1 MIKIPVFK
9 GVVQLLESIGEVKEY
24 FSKCEEDKLL
34 AFDWETTGLEYDAI
48 PLGLSLHQKGV
59 GACFIPVDFFFSK
72 GVPMNELAEV
82 CNERFPHYKLIAHNA
97 KYDTMINKMN
107 GIKDECYKIFA
118 DTLVMVH
125 LVNPSLDKQLEKR
138 VAEDFGYVKKTFKEI
153 CGKAWNKINWSVE
166 GDSLLE
172 LLAGYAGE
180 DTYWTTKVF
189 YKYNPLMDE
198 DAHRI
203 HDRIELPLIPIL
215 RDAKIRGVLIDV
227 PLLKEMGEQITAEL
241 PKILDEVYDECG
253 CVFNLNSA
261 KQKAAV
267 FFDKMKLPIVSYSKK
282 TGAPS
287 TDAATFEEWDSMGI
301 RVGALMNEYSELN
314 KLYTGYVKAIPNLVD
329 EHSVLRGDLNS
340 CGTKTGRFAS
350 TGPNLQNQP
359 NNYHFPIREAFVPR
373 PGYKFVNYD
382 YSQLELRVMA
392 HMSKDERFMDI
403 FLHGRDPHGEVA
415 KACNITRKQAKCV
428 NENTLIFTDKGVLRI
443 GEVSACRLK
452 DTFDSPMIS
461 FVFNGS
467 GMIGVNSFYSNGYDS
482 TLGIITKR
490 GIVRS
495 SINHQYVMADGTL
508 KRAGDLKI
516 GDEISENTQVVYEGS
531 ETTIDYNPFF
541 DFGDTFSIRMDSQW
555 SYIAG
560 VLTGDGCFSAKH
572 IGVSVGKGRFFKS
585 WRKILKDEFAKKGLP
600 LTERSNINYMYLGSS
615 RFVKF
620 MIPFGLS
627 DERGKKNFKIPLWV
641 LNGNIEMR
649 KSFLGGLI
657 DTDGT
662 ISETGTTSICTK
674 SIQLAEDLCFLL
686 NSIGYNFGVEPTWN
700 KTYDRWYFRIHIYSD
715 SLSDLLHSNVI
726 KCPHKIESLIERVSK
741 IGKGAKNL
749 PNKVLQVL
757 SLGTDYLC
765 DLNVDSPSH
774 LYMTGTLITHNT
786 MNFGVLYGMGIGK
799 YMRTFNVS
807 KERAIEMIDSYHKS
821 YIGFA
826 HWKEATENFARK
838 HGYVKN
844 LFGRIRVFKETTK
857 SKFTRNEAM
866 YYAELR
872 QAVNTIIQGTGADIV
887 KLATI
892 AMCRKFKELNLDAHF
907 LLQVHD
913 EVLIEVREDQMM
925 ECEKVVID
933 CMENTVKL
941 DVPLI
946 ADGKILA
953 NWGEMKND
961 DIVSY
966 PYRFNY
972 GLVMG
977 VL

>member
-1 MIKIPVFK
+1 MKKIPVFK
-9 GVVQLLESIGEVKEY
+9 GEVQLLESIEEVEKY
-24 FSKCEEDKLL
+24 FNRCEEDNLL
-34 AFDWETTGLEYDAI
+34 TFDWETTGLEYDAI
-48 PLGLSLHQKGV
+48 PLGLSLHQRGV

-72 GVPMNELAEV
+72 GVPMNELAKI
-82 CNERFPHYKLIAHNA
+82 CNERFSHYKLIAHNA

-166 GDSLLE
+166 GDSLLDF
-172 LLAGYAGE
+172 LAGYAGE
-180 DTYWTTKVF
+180 DTYWTTKLY

-227 PLLKEMGEQITAEL
+227 PLLKEMGEQIAAEL
-241 PKILDEVYDECG
+241 PKILDEVYEECG
-253 CVFNLNSA
+253 CVFNLNSS

-267 FFDKMKLPIVSYSKK
+267 FFDKMKLPIISYSKK

-301 RVGALMNEYSELN
+301 RVGALMNKYSELN

-392 HMSKDERFMDI
+392 HMSKDSQFMDI

-415 KACNITRKQAKCV
+415 KSCGITRKQAKCV

-443 GEVSACRLK
+443 GDVSTCRIK

-461 FVFNGS
+461 SVYNGS
-467 GMIGVNSFYSNGYDS
+467 EMIGVNSFYSNGYDN
-482 TLGIITKR
+482 TLAIITKR

-495 SINHQYVMADGTL
+495 SVNHQYVIADGTL
-508 KRAGDLKI
+508 KCARDLKI
-516 GDEISENTQVVYEGS
+516 GDEISENAQLTYEGS
-531 ETTIDYNPFF
+531 ETSIDYNPFF
-541 DFGDTFSIRMDSQW
+541 DFRDAFSIKMDSQW
-555 SYIAG
+555 AYIAG

-572 IGVSVGKGRFFKS
+572 IGISVGKGRFFKS

-600 LTERSNINYMYLGSS
+600 LTERSNIYMYLGSS

-627 DERGKKNFKIPLWV
+627 DECGKKNFKIPLWV
-641 LNGNIEMR
+641 LNGTIEMR
-649 KSFLGGLI
+649 KNFLGGLI

-686 NSIGYNFGVEPTWN
+686 NSIGYNFGVEPSWN
-700 KTYDRWYFRIHIYSD
+700 STYERWHFRIHIYSD
-715 SLSDLLHSNVI
+715 SLSDLLSSNVI
-726 KCPHKIESLIERVSK
+726 KCPHKAVSLTERVSK
-741 IGKGAKNL
+741 VGRGAKNS

-774 LYMTGTLITHNT
+774 LYMTGTLVTHNT

-807 KERAIEMIDSYHKS
+807 KARAIEMIDSYHKA
-821 YIGFA
+821 YVGFA
-826 HWKEATENFARK
+826 HWKESTENFAKK

-925 ECEKVVID
+925 ECERVVID

>member
-1 MIKIPVFK
+1 MKKIPVFK
-9 GVVQLLESIGEVKEY
+9 GEVQLLESIEEVEKY
-24 FSKCEEDKLL
+24 FNRCEEDNLL
-34 AFDWETTGLEYDAI
+34 TFDWETTGLEYDAI
-48 PLGLSLHQKGV
+48 PLGLSLHQRGV

-72 GVPMNELAEV
+72 GVPMNELAKI
-82 CNERFPHYKLIAHNA
+82 CNERFSHYKLIAHNA

-166 GDSLLE
+166 GDSLLDF
-172 LLAGYAGE
+172 LAGYAGE
-180 DTYWTTKVF
+180 DTYWTTKLY

-227 PLLKEMGEQITAEL
+227 PLLKDMGEQIAAEL
-241 PKILDEVYDECG
+241 PKILDEVYEECG
-253 CVFNLNSA
+253 CVFNLNSS

-267 FFDKMKLPIVSYSKK
+267 FFDKMKLPIISYSKK

-392 HMSKDERFMDI
+392 HMSKDSQFMDI

-415 KACNITRKQAKCV
+415 KSCGITRKQAKCV

-443 GEVSACRLK
+443 GDVSTCRIK

-461 FVFNGS
+461 SVYNGS
-467 GMIGVNSFYSNGYDS
+467 GMIGVNSFYSNGYDN
-482 TLGIITKR
+482 TLAIITKR

-495 SINHQYVMADGTL
+495 SVNHQYVIADGTL
-508 KRAGDLKI
+508 KCARDLHV
-516 GDEISENTQVVYEGS
+516 GDEISENAYLTYEGS
-531 ETTIDYNPFF
+531 ETSIDYNPFF
-541 DFGDTFSIRMDSQW
+541 DFGDAFSIKMDSQW
-555 SYIAG
+555 AYIAG

-572 IGVSVGKGRFFKS
+572 IGISVGKGRFFKS

-600 LTERSNINYMYLGSS
+600 LTERSNIYMYLGSS

-641 LNGNIEMR
+641 LNGTIEMR
-649 KSFLGGLI
+649 KNFLGGLI

-686 NSIGYNFGVEPTWN
+686 NSIGYNFGVEPSWN
-700 KTYDRWYFRIHIYSD
+700 SIYERWYFRIHIYSD
-715 SLSDLLHSNVI
+715 SLSDLLSSNVI
-726 KCPHKIESLIERVSK
+726 KCPHKVVSLTERVSK
-741 IGKGAKNL
+741 VGRGAKNS

-774 LYMTGTLITHNT
+774 LYMTGTLVTHNT

-807 KERAIEMIDSYHKS
+807 KARAIEMIDSYHKA
-821 YIGFA
+821 YVGFA
-826 HWKEATENFARK
+826 HWKESTENFAKK

-925 ECEKVVID
+925 ECERVVID

-977 VL
+977 IL

>member
-572 IGVSVGKGRFFKS
+572 IGVSVGKGRFS

-600 LTERSNINYMYLGSS
+600 LTERSNINYMYLGSW
-615 RFVKF
+615 FVKF

-641 LNGNIEMR
+641 LNGTIEMR
-649 KSFLGGLI
+649 KNFLGGLI

-741 IGKGAKNL
+741 VGKGAKNS

>member
-415 KACNITRKQAKCV
+415 KACNITRKQAKV
-428 NENTLIFTDKGVLRI
+428 
-443 GEVSACRLK
+443 
-452 DTFDSPMIS
+452 
-461 FVFNGS
+461 
-467 GMIGVNSFYSNGYDS
+467 
-482 TLGIITKR
+482 
-490 GIVRS
+490 
-495 SINHQYVMADGTL
+495 
-508 KRAGDLKI
+508 
-516 GDEISENTQVVYEGS
+516 
-531 ETTIDYNPFF
+531 
-541 DFGDTFSIRMDSQW
+541 
-555 SYIAG
+555 
-560 VLTGDGCFSAKH
+560 
-572 IGVSVGKGRFFKS
+572 
-585 WRKILKDEFAKKGLP
+585 
-600 LTERSNINYMYLGSS
+600 
-615 RFVKF
+615 
-620 MIPFGLS
+620 
-627 DERGKKNFKIPLWV
+627 
-641 LNGNIEMR
+641 
-649 KSFLGGLI
+649 
-657 DTDGT
+657 
-662 ISETGTTSICTK
+662 
-674 SIQLAEDLCFLL
+674 
-686 NSIGYNFGVEPTWN
+686 
-700 KTYDRWYFRIHIYSD
+700 
-715 SLSDLLHSNVI
+715 
-726 KCPHKIESLIERVSK
+726 
-741 IGKGAKNL
+741 
-749 PNKVLQVL
+749 
-757 SLGTDYLC
+757 
-765 DLNVDSPSH
+765 
-774 LYMTGTLITHNT
+774 

-872 QAVNTIIQGTGADIV
+872 QAVNCVDTETEIFTKRGWLHYDEVHEGDIALTYNGDKDVMEWQPIMEVVRMPYVGNMISMEGDTHSSLSTPNHRWFVRDNSSGPCVTRDSEFILDMSKKGSYRFPLCANIMSEDNSDFSDEWLELFGVFITDGFHESLHQIGICQSSSCRKKGNIERIQYLIEKVGDEIVRERNHSWGKYDACHYWTLRGEFTEWCKVVTNQKKRIMDMSWVYSLSQRQANKLLDGIILGDGFKSRNCKTTYIGNIHKYMVDFYSEVAILSGKSYGISIPSKDSKNRDYVISIKSRRNVYCGLLKRRKVHYNGIVWCPRVENQSFLMRRNGKVCITRNTIIQGTGADIV

>member
-1 MIKIPVFK
+1 MKKIPVFK
-9 GVVQLLESIGEVKEY
+9 GEVQLLESIEEVEKY
-24 FSKCEEDKLL
+24 FNRCEEDNLL
-34 AFDWETTGLEYDAI
+34 TFDWETTGLEYDAI
-48 PLGLSLHQKGV
+48 PLGLSLHQRGV

-72 GVPMNELAEV
+72 GVPMNELAKI
-82 CNERFPHYKLIAHNA
+82 CNERFSHYKLIAHNA

-166 GDSLLE
+166 GDSLLDF
-172 LLAGYAGE
+172 LAGYAGE
-180 DTYWTTKVF
+180 DTYWTTKLY

-227 PLLKEMGEQITAEL
+227 PLLKDMGEQIAAEL
-241 PKILDEVYDECG
+241 PKILDEVYEECG
-253 CVFNLNSA
+253 CVFNLNSS

-267 FFDKMKLPIVSYSKK
+267 FFDKMKLPIISYSKK

-392 HMSKDERFMDI
+392 HMSKDSQFMDI

-415 KACNITRKQAKCV
+415 KSCGITRKQAKCV

-443 GEVSACRLK
+443 GDVSTCRIK

-461 FVFNGS
+461 SVYNGS
-467 GMIGVNSFYSNGYDS
+467 EMIGVNSFYSNGYDN
-482 TLGIITKR
+482 TLAIITKR

-495 SINHQYVMADGTL
+495 SVNHQYVIADGTL
-508 KRAGDLKI
+508 KCARDLKV
-516 GDEISENTQVVYEGS
+516 GDEISENAQLTYEGS
-531 ETTIDYNPFF
+531 ETSIDYNPFF
-541 DFGDTFSIRMDSQW
+541 DFGDAFSIKMDSQW
-555 SYIAG
+555 AYIAG

-572 IGVSVGKGRFFKS
+572 IGISVGKGRFFKS

-600 LTERSNINYMYLGSS
+600 LTERSNIYMYLGSS

-627 DERGKKNFKIPLWV
+627 DEHGKKNFKIPLWV
-641 LNGNIEMR
+641 LNGTIEMR
-649 KSFLGGLI
+649 KNFLGGLI

-686 NSIGYNFGVEPTWN
+686 NSIGYNFGVEPSWN
-700 KTYDRWYFRIHIYSD
+700 STYERWYFRIHIYSD
-715 SLSDLLHSNVI
+715 SLSDLLSSNVI
-726 KCPHKIESLIERVSK
+726 KCPHKVVSLTERVSK
-741 IGKGAKNL
+741 VGRGAKNS

-774 LYMTGTLITHNT
+774 LYMTGTLVTHNT

-807 KERAIEMIDSYHKS
+807 KARAIEMIDSYHKA
-821 YIGFA
+821 YVGFA
-826 HWKEATENFARK
+826 HWKESTENFAKK

-925 ECEKVVID
+925 ECERVVID

-977 VL
+977 IL

>member
-1 MIKIPVFK
+1 MKKIPVFK
-9 GVVQLLESIGEVKEY
+9 GEVQLLESIEEVEKY
-24 FSKCEEDKLL
+24 FNRCEEDNLL
-34 AFDWETTGLEYDAI
+34 TFDWETTGLEYDAI
-48 PLGLSLHQKGV
+48 PLGLSLHQRGV

-72 GVPMNELAEV
+72 GVPMNELAKI
-82 CNERFPHYKLIAHNA
+82 CNERFSHYKLIAHNA

-166 GDSLLE
+166 GDSLLDF
-172 LLAGYAGE
+172 LAGYAGE
-180 DTYWTTKVF
+180 DTYWTTKLY

-227 PLLKEMGEQITAEL
+227 PLLKDMGEQIAAKL
-241 PKILDEVYDECG
+241 PKILDEVYEECG
-253 CVFNLNSA
+253 CVFNLNSS

-267 FFDKMKLPIVSYSKK
+267 FFDKMKLPIISYSKK

-392 HMSKDERFMDI
+392 HMSKDSQFMDI

-415 KACNITRKQAKCV
+415 KSCGITRKQAKCV

-443 GEVSACRLK
+443 GDVSTCRIK

-461 FVFNGS
+461 SVYNGS
-467 GMIGVNSFYSNGYDS
+467 EMIGVNSFYSNGYDN
-482 TLGIITKR
+482 TLAIITKR

-495 SINHQYVMADGTL
+495 SVNHQYVIADGTL
-508 KRAGDLKI
+508 KCARDLKV
-516 GDEISENTQVVYEGS
+516 GDEISENAQLTYKGS
-531 ETTIDYNPFF
+531 ETSIDYNPFF
-541 DFGDTFSIRMDSQW
+541 DFGDAFSIKMDSQW
-555 SYIAG
+555 AYIAG

-572 IGVSVGKGRFFKS
+572 IGISVGKGRFFKS

-600 LTERSNINYMYLGSS
+600 LTERSNIYMYLGSS

-627 DERGKKNFKIPLWV
+627 DECGKKNFKIPLWV
-641 LNGNIEMR
+641 LNGTIEMR
-649 KSFLGGLI
+649 KNFLGGLI

-686 NSIGYNFGVEPTWN
+686 NSIGYNFGVEPSWN
-700 KTYDRWYFRIHIYSD
+700 STYERWHFRIHIYSD
-715 SLSDLLHSNVI
+715 SLSDLLSSNVI
-726 KCPHKIESLIERVSK
+726 KCPHKAVSLTERVSK
-741 IGKGAKNL
+741 VGRGAKNS

-774 LYMTGTLITHNT
+774 LYMTGTLVTHNT

-807 KERAIEMIDSYHKS
+807 KARAIEMIDSYHKA
-821 YIGFA
+821 YVGFA
-826 HWKEATENFARK
+826 HWKESTENFAKK

-925 ECEKVVID
+925 ECERVVID

>member
-1 MIKIPVFK
+1 MKKIPVFK
-9 GVVQLLESIGEVKEY
+9 GEVQLLESIEEVEKY
-24 FSKCEEDKLL
+24 FNRCEEDNLL
-34 AFDWETTGLEYDAI
+34 TFDWETTGLEYDAI
-48 PLGLSLHQKGV
+48 PLGLSLHQRGV

-72 GVPMNELAEV
+72 GVPMNELAKI
-82 CNERFPHYKLIAHNA
+82 CNERFSHYKLIAHNA

-166 GDSLLE
+166 GDSLLDF
-172 LLAGYAGE
+172 LAGYAGE
-180 DTYWTTKVF
+180 DTYWTTKLY

-227 PLLKEMGEQITAEL
+227 PLLKDMGEQIAAEL
-241 PKILDEVYDECG
+241 PKILDEVYEECG
-253 CVFNLNSA
+253 CVFNLNSS

-267 FFDKMKLPIVSYSKK
+267 FFDKMKLPIISYSKK

-392 HMSKDERFMDI
+392 HMSKDSQFMDI

-415 KACNITRKQAKCV
+415 KSCGITRKQAKCV

-443 GEVSACRLK
+443 GDVSTCRIK

-461 FVFNGS
+461 SVYNGS
-467 GMIGVNSFYSNGYDS
+467 EMIGVNSFYSNGYDN
-482 TLGIITKR
+482 TLAIITKR

-495 SINHQYVMADGTL
+495 SVNHQYVIADGTL
-508 KRAGDLKI
+508 KCARDLKV
-516 GDEISENTQVVYEGS
+516 GDEISENAQLTYKGS
-531 ETTIDYNPFF
+531 ETSIDYNPFF
-541 DFGDTFSIRMDSQW
+541 DFGDAFSIKMDSQW
-555 SYIAG
+555 AYIAG

-572 IGVSVGKGRFFKS
+572 IGISVGKGRFFKS

-600 LTERSNINYMYLGSS
+600 LTERSNIYMYLGSS

-627 DERGKKNFKIPLWV
+627 DECGKKNFKIPLWV
-641 LNGNIEMR
+641 LNGTIEMR
-649 KSFLGGLI
+649 KNFLGGLI

-686 NSIGYNFGVEPTWN
+686 NSIGYNFGVEPSWN
-700 KTYDRWYFRIHIYSD
+700 STYERWHFRIHIYSD
-715 SLSDLLHSNVI
+715 SLSDLLSSNVI
-726 KCPHKIESLIERVSK
+726 KCPHKVVSLTERVSK
-741 IGKGAKNL
+741 VGRGAKNS

-774 LYMTGTLITHNT
+774 LYMTGTLVTHNT

-807 KERAIEMIDSYHKS
+807 KARAIEMIDSYHKA
-821 YIGFA
+821 YVGFA
-826 HWKEATENFARK
+826 HWKESTENFAKK

-925 ECEKVVID
+925 ECERVVID

-977 VL
+977 IL

>member
-1 MIKIPVFK
+1 MKKIPVFK
-9 GVVQLLESIGEVKEY
+9 GEVQLLESIEEVEKY
-24 FSKCEEDKLL
+24 FNRCEEDNLL
-34 AFDWETTGLEYDAI
+34 TFDWETTGLEYDAI
-48 PLGLSLHQKGV
+48 PLGLSLHQRGV
-59 GACFIPVDFFFSK
+59 GACFIPMDFFFSK
-72 GVPMNELAEV
+72 GVPMNELAKI
-82 CNERFPHYKLIAHNA
+82 CNERFSHYKLIAHNA

-166 GDSLLE
+166 GDSLLDF
-172 LLAGYAGE
+172 LAGYAGE
-180 DTYWTTKVF
+180 DTYWTTKLY

-227 PLLKEMGEQITAEL
+227 PLLKEMGEQIAAEL
-241 PKILDEVYDECG
+241 PKILDEVYEECG
-253 CVFNLNSA
+253 CVFNLNSS

-267 FFDKMKLPIVSYSKK
+267 FFDKMKLPIISYSKK

-392 HMSKDERFMDI
+392 HMSKDSQFMDI

-415 KACNITRKQAKCV
+415 KSCGITRKQAKCV

-443 GEVSACRLK
+443 GDVSTCRIK

-461 FVFNGS
+461 SVYNGS
-467 GMIGVNSFYSNGYDS
+467 EMIGVNSFYSNGYDN
-482 TLGIITKR
+482 TLAIITKR

-495 SINHQYVMADGTL
+495 SVNHQYVIADGTL
-508 KRAGDLKI
+508 KCARDLKI
-516 GDEISENTQVVYEGS
+516 GDEISENAQLTYEGS
-531 ETTIDYNPFF
+531 ETSIDYNPFF
-541 DFGDTFSIRMDSQW
+541 DFGDAFSIKMDSQW
-555 SYIAG
+555 AYIAG

-572 IGVSVGKGRFFKS
+572 IGISVGKGRFFKS

-600 LTERSNINYMYLGSS
+600 LTERSNIYMYLGSS

-627 DERGKKNFKIPLWV
+627 DECGKKNFKIPLWV
-641 LNGNIEMR
+641 LNGTIEMR
-649 KSFLGGLI
+649 KNFLGGLI

-686 NSIGYNFGVEPTWN
+686 NSIGYNFGVEPSWN
-700 KTYDRWYFRIHIYSD
+700 STYERWHFRIHIYSD
-715 SLSDLLHSNVI
+715 SLSDLLSSNVI
-726 KCPHKIESLIERVSK
+726 KCPHKAVSLTERVSK
-741 IGKGAKNL
+741 VGRGAKNS

-774 LYMTGTLITHNT
+774 LYMTGTLVTHNT

-807 KERAIEMIDSYHKS
+807 KARAIEMIDSYHKA
-821 YIGFA
+821 YVGFA
-826 HWKEATENFARK
+826 HWKESTENFAKK

-925 ECEKVVID
+925 ECERVVID

>member
-1 MIKIPVFK
+1 MKKIPVFK
-9 GVVQLLESIGEVKEY
+9 GEVQLLESIEEVEKY
-24 FSKCEEDKLL
+24 FNRCEKDNFLT
-34 AFDWETTGLEYDAI
+34 FDWETTGLEYDAI
-48 PLGLSLHQKGV
+48 PLGLSLHQRGV

-72 GVPMNELAEV
+72 GVPMNELAKI
-82 CNERFPHYKLIAHNA
+82 CNERFSHYKLIAHNA

-166 GDSLLE
+166 GDSLLDF
-172 LLAGYAGE
+172 LAGYAGE
-180 DTYWTTKVF
+180 DTYWTTKLY

-227 PLLKEMGEQITAEL
+227 PLLKDMGEQIAAEL
-241 PKILDEVYDECG
+241 PKILDEVYEECG
-253 CVFNLNSA
+253 CVFNLNSS

-267 FFDKMKLPIVSYSKK
+267 FFDKMKLPIISYSKK

-392 HMSKDERFMDI
+392 HMSKDSQFMDI

-415 KACNITRKQAKCV
+415 KSCGITRKQAKCV

-443 GEVSACRLK
+443 GDVSTCRIK

-461 FVFNGS
+461 SVYNGS
-467 GMIGVNSFYSNGYDS
+467 EMIGVNSFYSNGYDN
-482 TLGIITKR
+482 TLAIITKR

-495 SINHQYVMADGTL
+495 SVNHQYVIADGTL
-508 KRAGDLKI
+508 KCARDLKV
-516 GDEISENTQVVYEGS
+516 GDEISENAQLTYEGS
-531 ETTIDYNPFF
+531 ETSIDYNPFF
-541 DFGDTFSIRMDSQW
+541 DFGDAFSIKMDSQW
-555 SYIAG
+555 AYIAG

-572 IGVSVGKGRFFKS
+572 IGISVGKGRFFKS

-600 LTERSNINYMYLGSS
+600 LTERSNIYMYLGSS

-627 DERGKKNFKIPLWV
+627 DEHGKKNFKIPLWV
-641 LNGNIEMR
+641 LNGTIEMR
-649 KSFLGGLI
+649 KNFLGGLI

-686 NSIGYNFGVEPTWN
+686 NSIGYNFGVEPSWN
-700 KTYDRWYFRIHIYSD
+700 STYERWYFRIHIYSD
-715 SLSDLLHSNVI
+715 SLSDLLSSNVI
-726 KCPHKIESLIERVSK
+726 KCPHKVVSLTERVSK
-741 IGKGAKNL
+741 VGRGAKNS

-774 LYMTGTLITHNT
+774 LYMTGTLVTHNT

-807 KERAIEMIDSYHKS
+807 KARAIEMIDSYHKA
-821 YIGFA
+821 YVGFA
-826 HWKEATENFARK
+826 HWKESTENFAKK

-925 ECEKVVID
+925 ECERVVID

-977 VL
+977 IL

>member
-1 MIKIPVFK
+1 MKKIPVFK
-9 GVVQLLESIGEVKEY
+9 GEVQLLESIEEVEKY
-24 FSKCEEDKLL
+24 FNRCEEDNLL
-34 AFDWETTGLEYDAI
+34 TFDWETTGLEYDAI
-48 PLGLSLHQKGV
+48 PLGLSLHQRGV

-72 GVPMNELAEV
+72 GVPMNELAKI
-82 CNERFPHYKLIAHNA
+82 CNERFSHYKLIAHNA

-166 GDSLLE
+166 GDSLLDF
-172 LLAGYAGE
+172 LAGYAGE
-180 DTYWTTKVF
+180 DTYWTTKLY

-227 PLLKEMGEQITAEL
+227 PLLKDMGEQIAAEL
-241 PKILDEVYDECG
+241 PKILDEVYEECG
-253 CVFNLNSA
+253 CVFNLNSS

-267 FFDKMKLPIVSYSKK
+267 FFDKMKLPIISYSKK

-392 HMSKDERFMDI
+392 HMSKDSQFMDI

-415 KACNITRKQAKCV
+415 KSCGITRKQAKCV

-443 GEVSACRLK
+443 GDVSTCRIK

-461 FVFNGS
+461 SVYNGS
-467 GMIGVNSFYSNGYDS
+467 EMIGVNSFYSNGYDN
-482 TLGIITKR
+482 TLAIITKR

-495 SINHQYVMADGTL
+495 SVNHQYVIADGTL
-508 KRAGDLKI
+508 KCARDLKV
-516 GDEISENTQVVYEGS
+516 GDEISENAQLTYEGS
-531 ETTIDYNPFF
+531 ETSIDYNPFF
-541 DFGDTFSIRMDSQW
+541 DFGDAFSIKMDSQW
-555 SYIAG
+555 AYIAG

-572 IGVSVGKGRFFKS
+572 IGISVGKGRFFKS

-600 LTERSNINYMYLGSS
+600 LTERSNIYMYLGSS

-641 LNGNIEMR
+641 LNGTIEMR
-649 KSFLGGLI
+649 KNFLGGLI

-686 NSIGYNFGVEPTWN
+686 NSIGYNFGVEPSWN
-700 KTYDRWYFRIHIYSD
+700 STYERWYFRIHIYSD
-715 SLSDLLHSNVI
+715 SLSDLLSSNVI
-726 KCPHKIESLIERVSK
+726 KCPHKVVSLTERVSK
-741 IGKGAKNL
+741 VGRGAKNS

-774 LYMTGTLITHNT
+774 LYMTGTLVTHNT

-807 KERAIEMIDSYHKS
+807 KARAIEMIDSYHKA
-821 YIGFA
+821 YVGFA
-826 HWKEATENFARK
+826 HWKESTENFAKK

>member
-1 MIKIPVFK
+1 MKKIPVFK
-9 GVVQLLESIGEVKEY
+9 GEVQLLESIEEVEKY
-24 FSKCEEDKLL
+24 FNRCEEDNLL
-34 AFDWETTGLEYDAI
+34 TFDWETTGLEYDAI
-48 PLGLSLHQKGV
+48 PLGLSLHQRGV

-72 GVPMNELAEV
+72 GVPMNELAKI
-82 CNERFPHYKLIAHNA
+82 CNERFSHYKLIAHNA

-166 GDSLLE
+166 GDSLLDF
-172 LLAGYAGE
+172 LAGYAGE
-180 DTYWTTKVF
+180 DTYWTTKLY

-227 PLLKEMGEQITAEL
+227 PLLKEMGEQIAAEL
-241 PKILDEVYDECG
+241 PKILDEVYEECG
-253 CVFNLNSA
+253 CVFNLNSS

-267 FFDKMKLPIVSYSKK
+267 FFDKMKLPIISYSKK

-392 HMSKDERFMDI
+392 HMSKDSQFMDI

-415 KACNITRKQAKCV
+415 KSCGITRKQAKCV

-443 GEVSACRLK
+443 GDVSTCRIK

-461 FVFNGS
+461 SVYNGS
-467 GMIGVNSFYSNGYDS
+467 EMIGVNSFYSNGYDN
-482 TLGIITKR
+482 TLAIITKR

-495 SINHQYVMADGTL
+495 SVNHQYVIADGTL
-508 KRAGDLKI
+508 KCARDLKI
-516 GDEISENTQVVYEGS
+516 GDEISENAQLTYEGS
-531 ETTIDYNPFF
+531 ETSIDYNPFF
-541 DFGDTFSIRMDSQW
+541 DFGDAFSIKMDSQW
-555 SYIAG
+555 AYIAG

-572 IGVSVGKGRFFKS
+572 IGISVGKGRFFKS

-600 LTERSNINYMYLGSS
+600 LTERSNIYMYLGSS

-627 DERGKKNFKIPLWV
+627 DECGKKNFKIPLWV
-641 LNGNIEMR
+641 LNGTIEMR
-649 KSFLGGLI
+649 KNFLGGLI

-686 NSIGYNFGVEPTWN
+686 NSIGYNFGVEPSWN
-700 KTYDRWYFRIHIYSD
+700 STYERWHFRIHIYSD
-715 SLSDLLHSNVI
+715 SLSDLLSSNVI
-726 KCPHKIESLIERVSK
+726 KCPHKAVSLTERVSK
-741 IGKGAKNL
+741 VGRGAKNS

-774 LYMTGTLITHNT
+774 LYMTGTLVTHNT

-807 KERAIEMIDSYHKS
+807 KARAIEMIDSYHKA
-821 YIGFA
+821 YVGFA
-826 HWKEATENFARK
+826 HWKESTENFAKK

-925 ECEKVVID
+925 ECERVVID

>member
-1 MIKIPVFK
+1 
-9 GVVQLLESIGEVKEY
+9 
-24 FSKCEEDKLL
+24 
-34 AFDWETTGLEYDAI
+34 
-48 PLGLSLHQKGV
+48 
-59 GACFIPVDFFFSK
+59 
-72 GVPMNELAEV
+72 
-82 CNERFPHYKLIAHNA
+82 
-97 KYDTMINKMN
+97 
-107 GIKDECYKIFA
+107 
-118 DTLVMVH
+118 
-125 LVNPSLDKQLEKR
+125 
-138 VAEDFGYVKKTFKEI
+138 
-153 CGKAWNKINWSVE
+153 
-166 GDSLLE
+166 
-172 LLAGYAGE
+172 
-180 DTYWTTKVF
+180 
-189 YKYNPLMDE
+189 MDE

-287 TDAATFEEWDSMGI
+287 TDATTFEEWDSMGI

-415 KACNITRKQAKCV
+415 KACNITRKQAKV
-428 NENTLIFTDKGVLRI
+428 
-443 GEVSACRLK
+443 
-452 DTFDSPMIS
+452 
-461 FVFNGS
+461 
-467 GMIGVNSFYSNGYDS
+467 
-482 TLGIITKR
+482 
-490 GIVRS
+490 
-495 SINHQYVMADGTL
+495 
-508 KRAGDLKI
+508 
-516 GDEISENTQVVYEGS
+516 
-531 ETTIDYNPFF
+531 
-541 DFGDTFSIRMDSQW
+541 
-555 SYIAG
+555 
-560 VLTGDGCFSAKH
+560 
-572 IGVSVGKGRFFKS
+572 
-585 WRKILKDEFAKKGLP
+585 
-600 LTERSNINYMYLGSS
+600 
-615 RFVKF
+615 
-620 MIPFGLS
+620 
-627 DERGKKNFKIPLWV
+627 
-641 LNGNIEMR
+641 
-649 KSFLGGLI
+649 
-657 DTDGT
+657 
-662 ISETGTTSICTK
+662 
-674 SIQLAEDLCFLL
+674 
-686 NSIGYNFGVEPTWN
+686 
-700 KTYDRWYFRIHIYSD
+700 
-715 SLSDLLHSNVI
+715 
-726 KCPHKIESLIERVSK
+726 
-741 IGKGAKNL
+741 
-749 PNKVLQVL
+749 
-757 SLGTDYLC
+757 
-765 DLNVDSPSH
+765 
-774 LYMTGTLITHNT
+774 

-799 YMRTFNVS
+799 YMRTFNVA
-807 KERAIEMIDSYHKS
+807 KERAIEMIDNYHKS

>member
-415 KACNITRKQAKCV
+415 KACNITRKQAKV
-428 NENTLIFTDKGVLRI
+428 
-443 GEVSACRLK
+443 
-452 DTFDSPMIS
+452 
-461 FVFNGS
+461 
-467 GMIGVNSFYSNGYDS
+467 
-482 TLGIITKR
+482 
-490 GIVRS
+490 
-495 SINHQYVMADGTL
+495 
-508 KRAGDLKI
+508 
-516 GDEISENTQVVYEGS
+516 
-531 ETTIDYNPFF
+531 
-541 DFGDTFSIRMDSQW
+541 
-555 SYIAG
+555 
-560 VLTGDGCFSAKH
+560 
-572 IGVSVGKGRFFKS
+572 
-585 WRKILKDEFAKKGLP
+585 
-600 LTERSNINYMYLGSS
+600 
-615 RFVKF
+615 
-620 MIPFGLS
+620 
-627 DERGKKNFKIPLWV
+627 
-641 LNGNIEMR
+641 
-649 KSFLGGLI
+649 
-657 DTDGT
+657 
-662 ISETGTTSICTK
+662 
-674 SIQLAEDLCFLL
+674 
-686 NSIGYNFGVEPTWN
+686 
-700 KTYDRWYFRIHIYSD
+700 
-715 SLSDLLHSNVI
+715 
-726 KCPHKIESLIERVSK
+726 
-741 IGKGAKNL
+741 
-749 PNKVLQVL
+749 
-757 SLGTDYLC
+757 
-765 DLNVDSPSH
+765 
-774 LYMTGTLITHNT
+774 

-872 QAVNTIIQGTGADIV
+872 QAVNCVDTETEIFTKRGWLHYDEVHEGDIALTYNGDKDVMEWQPIMEVVRMPYVGNMISMEGDTHSSLSTPNHRWFVRDNSSGPCVTRDSEFILDMSKKGSYRFPLCASIMSEDNSDFSDEWLELFGVFITDGFHESLHQIGICQSSSCRKKGNIERIQYLIEKVGDEIVRERNHSWGKYDACHYWTLRGEFTEWCKVVTNQKKRIMDMSWVYSLSQRQANKLLDGIILGDGFKSRNCKTTYIGNIHKYMVDFYSEVAILSGKSYGISIPSKDSKNRDYVISIKSRRNVYCGLLKRRKVHYNGIVWCPRVENQSFLMRRNGKVCITRNTIIQGTGADIV

>member
-227 PLLKEMGEQITAEL
+227 PLLKDMGEQIAAEL
-241 PKILDEVYDECG
+241 PKILDEVYEECG
-253 CVFNLNSA
+253 CVFNLNSS

-267 FFDKMKLPIVSYSKK
+267 FFDKMKLPIISYSKK

-392 HMSKDERFMDI
+392 HMSKDSQFMDI

-415 KACNITRKQAKCV
+415 KSCGITRKQAKCV

-443 GEVSACRLK
+443 GDVSTCRIK

-461 FVFNGS
+461 SVYNGS
-467 GMIGVNSFYSNGYDS
+467 GMIGVNSFYSNGYDN
-482 TLGIITKR
+482 TLAIITKR

-495 SINHQYVMADGTL
+495 SVNHQYVIADGTL
-508 KRAGDLKI
+508 KCARDLHV
-516 GDEISENTQVVYEGS
+516 GDEISENAYLTYEGS
-531 ETTIDYNPFF
+531 ETSIDYNPFF
-541 DFGDTFSIRMDSQW
+541 DFGDAFSIKMDSQW
-555 SYIAG
+555 AYIAG

-572 IGVSVGKGRFFKS
+572 IGISVGKGRFFKS

-600 LTERSNINYMYLGSS
+600 LTERSNIYMYLGSS

-627 DERGKKNFKIPLWV
+627 DELGKKNFKIPLWV
-641 LNGNIEMR
+641 LNGTIEMR
-649 KSFLGGLI
+649 KNFLGGLI

-686 NSIGYNFGVEPTWN
+686 NSIGYNFGVEPSWN
-700 KTYDRWYFRIHIYSD
+700 STYERWYFRIHIYSD
-715 SLSDLLHSNVI
+715 SLSDLLSSNVI
-726 KCPHKIESLIERVSK
+726 KCPHKVVSLTERVSK
-741 IGKGAKNL
+741 VGRGAKNS

-774 LYMTGTLITHNT
+774 LYMTGTLVTHNT

-807 KERAIEMIDSYHKS
+807 KARAIEMIDSYHKA
-821 YIGFA
+821 YVGFA
-826 HWKEATENFARK
+826 HWKESTENFAKK

-977 VL
+977 IL

>member
-415 KACNITRKQAKCV
+415 KACNITRKQAKV
-428 NENTLIFTDKGVLRI
+428 
-443 GEVSACRLK
+443 
-452 DTFDSPMIS
+452 
-461 FVFNGS
+461 
-467 GMIGVNSFYSNGYDS
+467 
-482 TLGIITKR
+482 
-490 GIVRS
+490 
-495 SINHQYVMADGTL
+495 
-508 KRAGDLKI
+508 
-516 GDEISENTQVVYEGS
+516 
-531 ETTIDYNPFF
+531 
-541 DFGDTFSIRMDSQW
+541 
-555 SYIAG
+555 
-560 VLTGDGCFSAKH
+560 
-572 IGVSVGKGRFFKS
+572 
-585 WRKILKDEFAKKGLP
+585 
-600 LTERSNINYMYLGSS
+600 
-615 RFVKF
+615 
-620 MIPFGLS
+620 
-627 DERGKKNFKIPLWV
+627 
-641 LNGNIEMR
+641 
-649 KSFLGGLI
+649 
-657 DTDGT
+657 
-662 ISETGTTSICTK
+662 
-674 SIQLAEDLCFLL
+674 
-686 NSIGYNFGVEPTWN
+686 
-700 KTYDRWYFRIHIYSD
+700 
-715 SLSDLLHSNVI
+715 
-726 KCPHKIESLIERVSK
+726 
-741 IGKGAKNL
+741 
-749 PNKVLQVL
+749 
-757 SLGTDYLC
+757 
-765 DLNVDSPSH
+765 
-774 LYMTGTLITHNT
+774 

-799 YMRTFNVS
+799 YMRTFNVA
-807 KERAIEMIDSYHKS
+807 KERAIEMIDNYHKS

-872 QAVNTIIQGTGADIV
+872 QAVNCVDTETEIFTKRGWLHYDEVHEGDIALTYNGDKDVMEWQPIMEVVRMPYVGNMISMEGDTHNSLSTPNHRWFVRDNSSGPCVTRDSEFILDMSKKGSYRFPLCANIMGEDNSDFSDEWLELFGVFITDGFHESLHQIGICQSSSCRKKGNIERIQYLIEKVGDEIVRERNHSWGKYDACHYWTLRGEFTEWCKVVTNQKKRIMDMSWVYSLSQRQANKLLDGIILGDGFKSRNCKTTYIGNIHKYMVDFYSEVAILSGKSYGISIPSRDSKNRDYVISIKSRRNVYCGLLKRRKVHYNGIVWCPRVENQSFLMRRNGKVCITRNTIIQGTGADIV

-925 ECEKVVID
+925 ECERVVID

>member
-1 MIKIPVFK
+1 
-9 GVVQLLESIGEVKEY
+9 
-24 FSKCEEDKLL
+24 
-34 AFDWETTGLEYDAI
+34 
-48 PLGLSLHQKGV
+48 
-59 GACFIPVDFFFSK
+59 
-72 GVPMNELAEV
+72 
-82 CNERFPHYKLIAHNA
+82 
-97 KYDTMINKMN
+97 
-107 GIKDECYKIFA
+107 
-118 DTLVMVH
+118 
-125 LVNPSLDKQLEKR
+125 
-138 VAEDFGYVKKTFKEI
+138 
-153 CGKAWNKINWSVE
+153 
-166 GDSLLE
+166 
-172 LLAGYAGE
+172 
-180 DTYWTTKVF
+180 
-189 YKYNPLMDE
+189 
-198 DAHRI
+198 
-203 HDRIELPLIPIL
+203 
-215 RDAKIRGVLIDV
+215 
-227 PLLKEMGEQITAEL
+227 
-241 PKILDEVYDECG
+241 
-253 CVFNLNSA
+253 
-261 KQKAAV
+261 
-267 FFDKMKLPIVSYSKK
+267 
-282 TGAPS
+282 
-287 TDAATFEEWDSMGI
+287 
-301 RVGALMNEYSELN
+301 
-314 KLYTGYVKAIPNLVD
+314 
-329 EHSVLRGDLNS
+329 
-340 CGTKTGRFAS
+340 
-350 TGPNLQNQP
+350 
-359 NNYHFPIREAFVPR
+359 
-373 PGYKFVNYD
+373 
-382 YSQLELRVMA
+382 
-392 HMSKDERFMDI
+392 
-403 FLHGRDPHGEVA
+403 
-415 KACNITRKQAKCV
+415 
-428 NENTLIFTDKGVLRI
+428 
-443 GEVSACRLK
+443 
-452 DTFDSPMIS
+452 
-461 FVFNGS
+461 
-467 GMIGVNSFYSNGYDS
+467 
-482 TLGIITKR
+482 
-490 GIVRS
+490 
-495 SINHQYVMADGTL
+495 
-508 KRAGDLKI
+508 
-516 GDEISENTQVVYEGS
+516 
-531 ETTIDYNPFF
+531 
-541 DFGDTFSIRMDSQW
+541 
-555 SYIAG
+555 
-560 VLTGDGCFSAKH
+560 
-572 IGVSVGKGRFFKS
+572 
-585 WRKILKDEFAKKGLP
+585 
-600 LTERSNINYMYLGSS
+600 
-615 RFVKF
+615 

-641 LNGNIEMR
+641 LNGTIEMR

-741 IGKGAKNL
+741 VGKGAKNS

-799 YMRTFNVS
+799 YMRTFNVA
-807 KERAIEMIDSYHKS
+807 KERAIEMIDNYHKS

>member
-1 MIKIPVFK
+1 
-9 GVVQLLESIGEVKEY
+9 
-24 FSKCEEDKLL
+24 
-34 AFDWETTGLEYDAI
+34 
-48 PLGLSLHQKGV
+48 
-59 GACFIPVDFFFSK
+59 
-72 GVPMNELAEV
+72 
-82 CNERFPHYKLIAHNA
+82 
-97 KYDTMINKMN
+97 
-107 GIKDECYKIFA
+107 
-118 DTLVMVH
+118 
-125 LVNPSLDKQLEKR
+125 
-138 VAEDFGYVKKTFKEI
+138 
-153 CGKAWNKINWSVE
+153 
-166 GDSLLE
+166 
-172 LLAGYAGE
+172 
-180 DTYWTTKVF
+180 
-189 YKYNPLMDE
+189 
-198 DAHRI
+198 
-203 HDRIELPLIPIL
+203 
-215 RDAKIRGVLIDV
+215 
-227 PLLKEMGEQITAEL
+227 
-241 PKILDEVYDECG
+241 
-253 CVFNLNSA
+253 
-261 KQKAAV
+261 
-267 FFDKMKLPIVSYSKK
+267 
-282 TGAPS
+282 
-287 TDAATFEEWDSMGI
+287 MGI

-415 KACNITRKQAKCV
+415 KACNITRKQAKV
-428 NENTLIFTDKGVLRI
+428 
-443 GEVSACRLK
+443 
-452 DTFDSPMIS
+452 
-461 FVFNGS
+461 
-467 GMIGVNSFYSNGYDS
+467 
-482 TLGIITKR
+482 
-490 GIVRS
+490 
-495 SINHQYVMADGTL
+495 
-508 KRAGDLKI
+508 
-516 GDEISENTQVVYEGS
+516 
-531 ETTIDYNPFF
+531 
-541 DFGDTFSIRMDSQW
+541 
-555 SYIAG
+555 
-560 VLTGDGCFSAKH
+560 
-572 IGVSVGKGRFFKS
+572 
-585 WRKILKDEFAKKGLP
+585 
-600 LTERSNINYMYLGSS
+600 
-615 RFVKF
+615 
-620 MIPFGLS
+620 
-627 DERGKKNFKIPLWV
+627 
-641 LNGNIEMR
+641 
-649 KSFLGGLI
+649 
-657 DTDGT
+657 
-662 ISETGTTSICTK
+662 
-674 SIQLAEDLCFLL
+674 
-686 NSIGYNFGVEPTWN
+686 
-700 KTYDRWYFRIHIYSD
+700 
-715 SLSDLLHSNVI
+715 
-726 KCPHKIESLIERVSK
+726 
-741 IGKGAKNL
+741 
-749 PNKVLQVL
+749 
-757 SLGTDYLC
+757 
-765 DLNVDSPSH
+765 
-774 LYMTGTLITHNT
+774 

-799 YMRTFNVS
+799 YMRTFNVA
-807 KERAIEMIDSYHKS
+807 KERAIEMIDNYHKS

-953 NWGEMKND
+953 NWGEMKNPD
-961 DIVSY
+961 VLSY

>member
-1 MIKIPVFK
+1 MKKIPVFK
-9 GVVQLLESIGEVKEY
+9 GEVQLLESIEEVEKY
-24 FSKCEEDKLL
+24 FNRCEEDNLL
-34 AFDWETTGLEYDAI
+34 TFDWETTGLEYDAI
-48 PLGLSLHQKGV
+48 PLGLSLHQRGV

-72 GVPMNELAEV
+72 GVPMNELAKI
-82 CNERFPHYKLIAHNA
+82 CNERFSHYKLIAHNA

-166 GDSLLE
+166 GDSLLDF
-172 LLAGYAGE
+172 LAGYAGE
-180 DTYWTTKVF
+180 DTYWTTKLY

-227 PLLKEMGEQITAEL
+227 PLLKEMGEQIAAEL
-241 PKILDEVYDECG
+241 PKILDEVYEECG
-253 CVFNLNSA
+253 CVFNLNSS

-267 FFDKMKLPIVSYSKK
+267 FFDKMKLPIISYSKK

-392 HMSKDERFMDI
+392 HMSKDSQFMDI

-415 KACNITRKQAKCV
+415 KSCGITRKQAKCV

-443 GEVSACRLK
+443 GDVSTCRIK

-461 FVFNGS
+461 SVYNGS
-467 GMIGVNSFYSNGYDS
+467 EMIGVNSFYSNGYDN
-482 TLGIITKR
+482 TLAIITKR

-495 SINHQYVMADGTL
+495 SVNHQYVIADGTL
-508 KRAGDLKI
+508 KCARDLKI
-516 GDEISENTQVVYEGS
+516 GDEISENAQLTYEGS
-531 ETTIDYNPFF
+531 ETSIDYNPFF
-541 DFGDTFSIRMDSQW
+541 DFGDAFSIKMDSQW
-555 SYIAG
+555 AYIAG

-572 IGVSVGKGRFFKS
+572 IGISVGKGRFFKS

-600 LTERSNINYMYLGSS
+600 LTERSNIYMYLGSS

-627 DERGKKNFKIPLWV
+627 DECGKKNFKIPLWV
-641 LNGNIEMR
+641 LNGTIEMR
-649 KSFLGGLI
+649 KNFLGGLI

-686 NSIGYNFGVEPTWN
+686 NSIGYNFGVEPSWN
-700 KTYDRWYFRIHIYSD
+700 STYERWHFRIHIYSD
-715 SLSDLLHSNVI
+715 SLSDLLSSNVI
-726 KCPHKIESLIERVSK
+726 KCPHKAVSLTERVSK
-741 IGKGAKNL
+741 VGRGAKNS

-774 LYMTGTLITHNT
+774 LYMTGTLVTHNT

-807 KERAIEMIDSYHKS
+807 KARAIEMIDSYHKA
-821 YIGFA
+821 YVGFA
-826 HWKEATENFARK
+826 HWKESTENFAKK

-925 ECEKVVID
+925 ECERVVID

-977 VL
+977 IL

>member
-1 MIKIPVFK
+1 MKKIPVFK
-9 GVVQLLESIGEVKEY
+9 GEVQLLESIEEVEKY
-24 FSKCEEDKLL
+24 FNRCEEDNLL
-34 AFDWETTGLEYDAI
+34 TFDWETTGLEYAAI
-48 PLGLSLHQKGV
+48 PLGLSLHQRGV

-72 GVPMNELAEV
+72 GVPMNELAKI
-82 CNERFPHYKLIAHNA
+82 CNERFSHYKLIAHNA

-166 GDSLLE
+166 GDSLLDF
-172 LLAGYAGE
+172 LAGYAGE
-180 DTYWTTKVF
+180 DTYWTTKLY

-227 PLLKEMGEQITAEL
+227 PLLKDMGEQIAAEL
-241 PKILDEVYDECG
+241 PKILDEVYEECG
-253 CVFNLNSA
+253 CVFNLNSS

-267 FFDKMKLPIVSYSKK
+267 FFDKMKLPIISYSKK

-392 HMSKDERFMDI
+392 HMSKDSQFMDI

-415 KACNITRKQAKCV
+415 KSCGITRKQAKCV

-443 GEVSACRLK
+443 GDVSTCRIK

-461 FVFNGS
+461 SVYNGS
-467 GMIGVNSFYSNGYDS
+467 EMIGVNSFYSNGYDN
-482 TLGIITKR
+482 TLAIITKR

-495 SINHQYVMADGTL
+495 SVNHQYVIADGTL
-508 KRAGDLKI
+508 KCARDLKI
-516 GDEISENTQVVYEGS
+516 GDEISENAQLTYEGS
-531 ETTIDYNPFF
+531 ETSIDYNPFF
-541 DFGDTFSIRMDSQW
+541 DSGDAFSIKMDSQW
-555 SYIAG
+555 AYIAG

-572 IGVSVGKGRFFKS
+572 IGISVGKGRFFKS

-600 LTERSNINYMYLGSS
+600 LTERSNIYMYLGSS

-627 DERGKKNFKIPLWV
+627 DECGKKNFKIPLWV
-641 LNGNIEMR
+641 LNGTIEMR
-649 KSFLGGLI
+649 KNFLGGLI

-686 NSIGYNFGVEPTWN
+686 NSIGYNFGVEPSWN
-700 KTYDRWYFRIHIYSD
+700 STYERWHFRIHIYSD
-715 SLSDLLHSNVI
+715 SLSDLLSSNVI
-726 KCPHKIESLIERVSK
+726 KCPHKAVSLTERVSK
-741 IGKGAKNL
+741 VGRGAKNS

-774 LYMTGTLITHNT
+774 LYMTGTLVTHNT

-807 KERAIEMIDSYHKS
+807 KARAIEMIDSYHKA
-821 YIGFA
+821 YVGFA
-826 HWKEATENFARK
+826 HWKESTENFAKK

-925 ECEKVVID
+925 ECERVVID

-977 VL
+977 IL

>member
-392 HMSKDERFMDI
+392 HMSKDSQFMDI

-415 KACNITRKQAKCV
+415 KSCGITRKQAKCV

-443 GEVSACRLK
+443 GDVSTCRIK

-461 FVFNGS
+461 SVYNGS
-467 GMIGVNSFYSNGYDS
+467 EMIGVNSFYSNGYDN
-482 TLGIITKR
+482 TLAIITKR

-495 SINHQYVMADGTL
+495 SVNHQYVIADGTL
-508 KRAGDLKI
+508 KCARDLKI
-516 GDEISENTQVVYEGS
+516 GDEISENAQLTYEGS
-531 ETTIDYNPFF
+531 ETSIDYNPFF
-541 DFGDTFSIRMDSQW
+541 DFGDAFSIKMDSQW
-555 SYIAG
+555 AYIAG

-572 IGVSVGKGRFFKS
+572 IGISVGKGRFFKS

-600 LTERSNINYMYLGSS
+600 LTERSNIYMYLGSS

-627 DERGKKNFKIPLWV
+627 DECGKKNFKIPLWV
-641 LNGNIEMR
+641 LNGTIEMR
-649 KSFLGGLI
+649 KNFLGGLI

-686 NSIGYNFGVEPTWN
+686 NSIGYNFGVEPSWN
-700 KTYDRWYFRIHIYSD
+700 STYERWHFRIHIYSD
-715 SLSDLLHSNVI
+715 SLSDLLSSNVI
-726 KCPHKIESLIERVSK
+726 KCPHKAVSLTERVSK
-741 IGKGAKNL
+741 VGRGAKNS

-774 LYMTGTLITHNT
+774 LYMTGTLVTHNT

-807 KERAIEMIDSYHKS
+807 KARAIEMIDSYHKA
-821 YIGFA
+821 YVGFA
-826 HWKEATENFARK
+826 HWKESTENFAKK

>member
-48 PLGLSLHQKGV
+48 PLGLSMHQKGV

-415 KACNITRKQAKCV
+415 KACNITRKQAKV
-428 NENTLIFTDKGVLRI
+428 
-443 GEVSACRLK
+443 
-452 DTFDSPMIS
+452 
-461 FVFNGS
+461 
-467 GMIGVNSFYSNGYDS
+467 
-482 TLGIITKR
+482 
-490 GIVRS
+490 
-495 SINHQYVMADGTL
+495 
-508 KRAGDLKI
+508 
-516 GDEISENTQVVYEGS
+516 
-531 ETTIDYNPFF
+531 
-541 DFGDTFSIRMDSQW
+541 
-555 SYIAG
+555 
-560 VLTGDGCFSAKH
+560 
-572 IGVSVGKGRFFKS
+572 
-585 WRKILKDEFAKKGLP
+585 
-600 LTERSNINYMYLGSS
+600 
-615 RFVKF
+615 
-620 MIPFGLS
+620 
-627 DERGKKNFKIPLWV
+627 
-641 LNGNIEMR
+641 
-649 KSFLGGLI
+649 
-657 DTDGT
+657 
-662 ISETGTTSICTK
+662 
-674 SIQLAEDLCFLL
+674 
-686 NSIGYNFGVEPTWN
+686 
-700 KTYDRWYFRIHIYSD
+700 
-715 SLSDLLHSNVI
+715 
-726 KCPHKIESLIERVSK
+726 
-741 IGKGAKNL
+741 
-749 PNKVLQVL
+749 
-757 SLGTDYLC
+757 
-765 DLNVDSPSH
+765 
-774 LYMTGTLITHNT
+774 

-799 YMRTFNVS
+799 YMRTFNVA
-807 KERAIEMIDSYHKS
+807 KERAIEMIDNYHKS

>member
-1 MIKIPVFK
+1 MKKIPVFK
-9 GVVQLLESIGEVKEY
+9 GEVQLLESIEEVEKY
-24 FSKCEEDKLL
+24 FNRCEEDNLL
-34 AFDWETTGLEYDAI
+34 TFDWETTGLEYDAI
-48 PLGLSLHQKGV
+48 PLGLSLHQRGV

-72 GVPMNELAEV
+72 GVPMNELAKI
-82 CNERFPHYKLIAHNA
+82 CNERFSHYKLIAHNA

-166 GDSLLE
+166 GDSLLDF
-172 LLAGYAGE
+172 LAGYAGE
-180 DTYWTTKVF
+180 DTYWTTKLY

-227 PLLKEMGEQITAEL
+227 PLLKEMGEQIAAEL
-241 PKILDEVYDECG
+241 PKILDEVYEECG
-253 CVFNLNSA
+253 CVFNLNSS

-267 FFDKMKLPIVSYSKK
+267 FFDKMKLPIISYSKK

-359 NNYHFPIREAFVPR
+359 NNYRFPIREAFVPR

-392 HMSKDERFMDI
+392 HMSKDSQFMDI

-415 KACNITRKQAKCV
+415 KSCGITRKQAKCV

-443 GEVSACRLK
+443 GDVSTCRIK

-461 FVFNGS
+461 SVYNGS
-467 GMIGVNSFYSNGYDS
+467 EMIGVNSFYSNGYDN
-482 TLGIITKR
+482 TLAIITKR

-495 SINHQYVMADGTL
+495 SVNHQYVIADGTL
-508 KRAGDLKI
+508 KCARDLKI
-516 GDEISENTQVVYEGS
+516 GDEISENAQLTYEGS
-531 ETTIDYNPFF
+531 ETSIDYNPFF
-541 DFGDTFSIRMDSQW
+541 DFGDAFSIKMDSQW
-555 SYIAG
+555 AYIAG

-572 IGVSVGKGRFFKS
+572 IGISVGKGRFFKS

-600 LTERSNINYMYLGSS
+600 LTERSNIYMYLGSS

-627 DERGKKNFKIPLWV
+627 DECGKKNFKIPLWV
-641 LNGNIEMR
+641 LNGTIEMR
-649 KSFLGGLI
+649 KNFLGGLI

-686 NSIGYNFGVEPTWN
+686 NSIGYNFGVEPSWN
-700 KTYDRWYFRIHIYSD
+700 STYERWHFRIHIYSD
-715 SLSDLLHSNVI
+715 SLSDLLSSNVI
-726 KCPHKIESLIERVSK
+726 KCPHKAVSLTERVSK
-741 IGKGAKNL
+741 VGRGAKNS

-774 LYMTGTLITHNT
+774 LYMTGTLVTHNT

-807 KERAIEMIDSYHKS
+807 KARAIEMIDSYHKA
-821 YIGFA
+821 YVGFA
-826 HWKEATENFARK
+826 HWKESTENFAKK

-925 ECEKVVID
+925 ECERVVID